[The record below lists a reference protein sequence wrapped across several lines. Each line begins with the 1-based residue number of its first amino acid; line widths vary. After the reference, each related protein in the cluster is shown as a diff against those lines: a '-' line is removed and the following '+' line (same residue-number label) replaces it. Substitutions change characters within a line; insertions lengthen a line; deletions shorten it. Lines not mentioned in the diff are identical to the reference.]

1 MTRGSALRAFMHDRG
16 LVRLMA
22 AHSPLSAILVEEAGF
37 EGIWASGFEL
47 SALYGLPDNG
57 LITMTQH
64 LDMVRAMAGATRLP
78 IIADIDTGFGN
89 AANVMHAVEEY
100 GRAGAAGIV
109 MEDKTFPK
117 TSSLTLGGRHDL
129 VDIGEFQGKV
139 EAALTARRDPDFL
152 VIARTEALIAG
163 LGEDEAI
170 RRARGYAQAGADL
183 VFIHSKSKDASEI
196 ESFVARWQESTPLV
210 LVPTAFPEMHEERI
224 RASGKVGMVIYGNH
238 GIRASVAAMQAVFR
252 QVAGEGGIQGVQDK
266 IASVDEIFRL
276 QRANERRE
284 RVEPFLRRGD
294 P

>member
-1 MTRGSALRAFMHDRG
+1 MTGGSTVRALIQERG

-57 LITMTQH
+57 LISMTQH
-64 LDMVRAMAGATRLP
+64 LDMVRAMAGATTLP

-89 AANVMHAVEEY
+89 AANVMHAIEEY
-100 GRAGAAGIV
+100 ERAGAAGVV

-117 TSSLTLGGRHDL
+117 TSSLAVGGRHDL
-129 VDIGEFQGKV
+129 VGITEFQGKV
-139 EAALTARRDPDFL
+139 EAALAARRDPAFV

-163 LGEDEAI
+163 LGEEEAL
-170 RRARGYAQAGADL
+170 RRASAYARAGADL
-183 VFIHSKSKDASEI
+183 VFVHSKAKSPGEI
-196 ESFVARWQESTPLV
+196 ESFVRRWDGARPLV
-210 LVPTAFPEMHEERI
+210 LVPTAFPEMNEGRI

-252 QVAGEGGIQGVQDK
+252 QVATDGGIQGVQDK

-276 QRANERRE
+276 QRASERAKK
-284 RVEPFLRRGD
+284 VEPFLRGGNQ
-294 P
+294 

>member
-1 MTRGSALRAFMHDRG
+1 MTGGAALRAVMRERG

-64 LDMVRAMAGATRLP
+64 LEMVRAMAGATSLP

-89 AANVMHAVEEY
+89 ASNVMYAIEEY
-100 GRAGAAGIV
+100 ERAGAAGVV

-117 TSSLTLGGRHDL
+117 TSSLTVGGRHDL
-129 VDIGEFQGKV
+129 VAIEEFEGKV
-139 EAALTARRDPDFL
+139 EAALAARRQPDFL

-163 LGEDEAI
+163 LGEQEALL
-170 RRARGYAQAGADL
+170 RATRYARAGADL
-183 VFIHSKSKDASEI
+183 VFIHSKSKDCAEI
-196 ESFVARWQESTPLV
+196 ERFIARWEDVTRLV
-210 LVPTAFPEMHEERI
+210 LVPTAFPEMHERRI

-252 QVAGEGGIQGVQDK
+252 QVAADGGIQSVQDK

-276 QRANERRE
+276 QRVNERGK
-284 RVEPFLRRGD
+284 RVEPFLRGGK

>member
-1 MTRGSALRAFMHDRG
+1 LNPGSVLRGLMRQRG

-64 LDMVRAMAGATRLP
+64 LQMVDAMAGASGVP

-89 AANVMHAVEEY
+89 AANVMHAIEEY
-100 GRAGAAGIV
+100 ERAGAAGVV

-117 TSSLTLGGRHDL
+117 TSSLTAGGRHDL
-129 VDIGEFQGKV
+129 VGIEEFQGKV
-139 EAALTARRDPDFL
+139 EAALAARRNADFL

-163 LGEDEAI
+163 LGEDEAV
-170 RRARGYAQAGADL
+170 RRATAYADSGADL
-183 VFIHSKSKDASEI
+183 VFVHSKSKDPAEI
-196 ESFVARWQESTPLV
+196 ESFVARWDRVTPLV
-210 LVPTAFPEMHEERI
+210 LVPTAFPEMHEARI

-252 QVAGEGGIQGVQDK
+252 RVATEGGIQGVQDM
-266 IASVDEIFRL
+266 IAPVDEVFRL
-276 QRANERRE
+276 QRVHERGQ
-284 RVEPFLRRGD
+284 RVAPFLRRE
-294 P
+294 